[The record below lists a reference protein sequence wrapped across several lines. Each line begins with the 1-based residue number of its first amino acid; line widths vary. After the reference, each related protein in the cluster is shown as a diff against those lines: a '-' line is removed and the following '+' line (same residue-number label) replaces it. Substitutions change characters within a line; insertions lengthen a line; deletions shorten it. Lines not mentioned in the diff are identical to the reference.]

1 MDVAD
6 TVGCTL
12 PALATAFPLAHRAVT
27 SVIIGP
33 RTVEQVEASLRT
45 MDLRLDDDALD
56 RIDEIVP
63 PRTEIYT
70 PHEASLTLPWLV
82 DANLRRRTRRNVP
95 ISA

>member
-1 MDVAD
+1 
-6 TVGCTL
+6 
-12 PALATAFPLAHRAVT
+12 
-27 SVIIGP
+27 
-33 RTVEQVEASLRT
+33 

-63 PRTEIYT
+63 PGTEIYS